1 MPTSVHRPFLAGSPR
16 SRRSPPKRARALCRS
31 PTGAAAALL
40 ALLLTH
46 AAAHAAAAAP
56 DDFERCKARLMD
68 EARAAG
74 IDAAVARQVLAGV
87 SYSPRVIELD
97 RRQPEFTSSFGQYFH
112 TRVTEERIAAGRRLL
127 EEHRPLLAAVQRETG
142 VPPHYLVSFWGLETN
157 FGSYFGK
164 MSVPDSL
171 TTLACDPRRSR
182 YFTGELFAALRIV
195 EAGDIAAER
204 MEGSWAGAM
213 GHVQFMPS
221 TFLRYAVDADGD
233 GRRDL
238 WGSLPD
244 ALHSAG
250 RFLAGIGWQPGL
262 RWGREVLLPPDFDY
276 ALANGDAPR
285 PLAQWRR
292 LGITD
297 AFGRPLPALDLQ
309 ARLIV
314 PAGHEGP
321 AFVVYGNFDVIM
333 GWNRSEFYALTV
345 GHLADRIAGAG
356 RLRQPPPESAE
367 RIALTEVKTLQ
378 AQLNALGFDAGN
390 PDGVP
395 GPATRRALSR
405 FQRAQGA
412 VPDGHLDPAVMEAV
426 AAAAEAKA
434 GES

>member
-1 MPTSVHRPFLAGSPR
+1 MITAVEHPGPCLPHRGSPLR
-16 SRRSPPKRARALCRS
+16 RAGASRWR
-31 PTGAAAALL
+31 GASLRLGAGLL
-40 ALLLTH
+40 ALCLAGYATVTR
-46 AAAHAAAAAP
+46 AAP
-56 DDFERCKARLMD
+56 AADFERCKARLVE
-68 EARAAG
+68 EARSAG
-74 IDAAVARQVLAGV
+74 IDATVARQVLADV
-87 SYSPRVIELD
+87 DYSARVIELD

-112 TRVTEERIAAGRRLL
+112 TRVTAERVAAGRRLL
-127 EEHRPLLAAVQRETG
+127 DEHHRLLESVQRDTG
-142 VPPHYLVSFWGLETN
+142 VPPHYLMSFWGLETN

-164 MSVPDSL
+164 MSVPESL
-171 TTLACDPRRSR
+171 TTLACDPRRST

-204 MEGSWAGAM
+204 MQGSWAGAM

-244 ALHSAG
+244 AFHSAG

-262 RWGREVLLPPDFDY
+262 RWGREVRLPRDFDF
-276 ALANGDAPR
+276 AQANGDDAR
-285 PLAQWRR
+285 PLSHWRS

-297 AFGRPLPALDLQ
+297 AFGRPLPALDLP
-309 ARLIV
+309 ARLLV

-321 AFVVYGNFDVIM
+321 AFVVYANFDVIM

-356 RLRQPPPESAE
+356 SLAQPPPEDGE
-367 RIALTEVKTLQ
+367 RIALTRVKTLQ
-378 AQLNALGFDAGN
+378 AQLNALGFDAGV

-395 GPATRRALSR
+395 GPTTRRALSR
-405 FQRAQGA
+405 FQRAHGD
-412 VPDGHLDPAVMEAV
+412 VPDGHLDSAVIEAV
-426 AAAAEAKA
+426 ALAASAAT